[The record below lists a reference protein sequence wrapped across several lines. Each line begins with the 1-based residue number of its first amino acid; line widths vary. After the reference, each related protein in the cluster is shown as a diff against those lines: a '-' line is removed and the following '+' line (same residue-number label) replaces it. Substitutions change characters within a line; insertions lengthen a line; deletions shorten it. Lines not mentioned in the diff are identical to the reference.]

1 MIRLVLTLDYELFG
15 TGAGDVTRHMLEP
28 TSHLLHI
35 ADDHDVPITVMAE
48 VAEILAWENEPSWDW
63 AVRAVEGQLMDALR
77 TGHDVQ
83 LHLHPAWFRARHRD
97 GRWQPDFDE
106 YALPGL
112 PVERIRQY
120 IAEGVTYLNEL
131 GQRVDPQYRCTAFR
145 AGGWLIQPSQDIVSA
160 LVKAGISIDTTVF
173 PGGCGRTGRWELD
186 FRGVRGRVAPWRAGL
201 QDIAAHDP
209 HGPLTEVP
217 IHTRQVPL
225 WAMLTPR
232 RFRYQRRL
240 LRESGCPTDAD
251 ARVGRGHSLSKVRPF
266 LPQKLD
272 FCRLSLRELV
282 SVVDRACKSCERSPS
297 PVPVV
302 AIGHS
307 TEFNDSRTL
316 RLFLEHLRTRR
327 PDVSFARLGDCL
339 S

>member
-28 TSHLLHI
+28 TSHLLRI
-35 ADDHDVPITVMAE
+35 ADDHGVPITVMAE
-48 VAEILAWENEPSWDW
+48 VAEVLAWRREPSWRW
-63 AVRAVEGQLMDALR
+63 AVEAVEGQLVDAVR
-77 TGHDVQ
+77 RGHDVQ
-83 LHLHPAWFRARHRD
+83 LHLHPAWFRARHEH
-97 GRWQPDFDE
+97 GRWVLDFDE

-112 PVERIRQY
+112 PVEQIRRY
-120 IAEGVTYLNEL
+120 VAEGAGYLNEL
-131 GQRVDPQYRCTAFR
+131 GRRADPLYRCTAFR
-145 AGGWLIQPSQDIVSA
+145 AGGWLIQPSQAVVPA

-173 PGGCGRTGRWELD
+173 PGGRGSTGRWSLD
-186 FRGVRGRVAPWRAGL
+186 FRPAAGRVAPWRVDV
-201 QDIAAHDP
+201 QDIVTQDP
-209 HGPLTEVP
+209 SGPLTEVP

-232 RFRYQRRL
+232 RLRCQRRL
-240 LRESGCPTDAD
+240 LRESGFAHETA
-251 ARVGRGHSLSKVRPF
+251 ARVGRGRSLSGIRPF

-282 SVVDRACKSCERSPS
+282 SSVDRARRSCRDSSE

-307 TEFNDSRTL
+307 TEFTDSRTL
-316 RLFLEHLRTRR
+316 RLFLDHLRSRR
-327 PDVSFARLGDCL
+327 PDVDFARLKECGP
-339 S
+339 